1 MPTRGQ
7 RIARA
12 KGRSY
17 DKLRSIFLS
26 DVCLRVLSG
35 DQNNWTTEATYDS
48 HWYLDRHE
56 YSDLVAGK
64 RYKLLKVADAEGCRL
79 PKLRIATAVEIGN
92 PTVGWERFKV
102 AVKPTTLHGMVPDYE
117 LKLSPTGER
126 V

>member
-26 DVCLRVLSG
+26 DVCLKLLSG
-35 DQNNWTTEATYDS
+35 DQNNYATEATYDS
-48 HWYLDRHE
+48 HWYLDRRE
-56 YSDLVAGK
+56 YSDLVANK
-64 RYKLLKVADAEGCRL
+64 KFILLKVADFEGCRL
-79 PKLRIATAVEIGN
+79 AVLRKATAMQMGN
-92 PTVGWERFKV
+92 PQDGWLRFKF
-102 AVKPTTLHGMVPDYE
+102 AVKPTFLPGMVPVYE
-117 LKLSPTGER
+117 FKLSPTGER

>member
-35 DQNNWTTEATYDS
+35 DQNNYATEATYDS

-64 RYKLLKVADAEGCRL
+64 KFKLLKVADAEGCRL
-79 PKLRIATAVEIGN
+79 EKLRLATAVEIGN
-92 PTVGWERFKV
+92 PAIGWERFKV

-117 LKLSPTGER
+117 LK
-126 V
+126 

>member
-12 KGRSY
+12 RGRSY

-26 DVCLRVLSG
+26 GVCLRVLSG
-35 DQNNWTTEATYDS
+35 DQNNYDVEATYDS

-64 RYKLLKVADAEGCRL
+64 KFKLLKVADAEGCRL
-79 PKLRIATAVEIGN
+79 RDLQKATAVEIGN
-92 PTVGWERFKV
+92 PQVGWERFKF
-102 AVKPTTLHGMVPDYE
+102 AVKPTFMYGTVPDYE